1 MGVVF
6 GGVTGHGGGSAGA
19 ETGDLAGA
27 ANGWRATANAGAEGE
42 EEHARIQRGEIAG
55 ASAGELVVGRI
66 GVLRNPSGREKDGAF
81 GNELARD

>member
-6 GGVTGHGGGSAGA
+6 GGDIGHGGGSTGA

-27 ANGWRATANAGAEGE
+27 TNGWRATVDAGAEGE

-55 ASAGELVVGRI
+55 ASAGESVVGGI
-66 GVLRNPSGREKDGAF
+66 WGEPSGREKDGAF
-81 GNELARD
+81 GHELAGD